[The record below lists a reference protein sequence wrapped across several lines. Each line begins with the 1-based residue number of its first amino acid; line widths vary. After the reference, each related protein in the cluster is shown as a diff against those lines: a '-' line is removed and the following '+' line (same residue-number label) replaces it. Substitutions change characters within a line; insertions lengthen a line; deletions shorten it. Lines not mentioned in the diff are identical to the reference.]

1 MSFPQF
7 CENALQAQKEIYI
20 LCKAKKM
27 TFTGNGSWYE
37 PRRVHE
43 KPHGG
48 YLGGPRSPTKP
59 GLLSPTAMPTQEHRN
74 RLLNEVDITDHSFI
88 EQYNRKRAPLK
99 HLCRCL
105 LANWNPKG
113 NLGKTYEY
121 VLEIADRPSRLGFPE
136 FTLKYVCTVYE
147 QDKIKISTDHYF
159 IEQYKKTNAFKTF
172 MPLFTSQL
180 GS

>member
-37 PRRVHE
+37 PRRVHG

-105 LANWNPKG
+105 LANWVLDQ
-113 NLGKTYEY
+113 NLE
-121 VLEIADRPSRLGFPE
+121 
-136 FTLKYVCTVYE
+136 
-147 QDKIKISTDHYF
+147 KIFKVKLITDHSF
-159 IEQYKKTNAFKTF
+159 IEQYNRKQA
-172 MPLFTSQL
+172 PLKHLCRCLLANWNLDQNF
-180 GS
+180 GRICNRRRCCP

>member
-1 MSFPQF
+1 
-7 CENALQAQKEIYI
+7 
-20 LCKAKKM
+20 
-27 TFTGNGSWYE
+27 
-37 PRRVHE
+37 
-43 KPHGG
+43 
-48 YLGGPRSPTKP
+48 
-59 GLLSPTAMPTQEHRN
+59 MPTQEHRN

-159 IEQYKKTNAFKTF
+159 IEQYNRKRTPLKHLCRCLLANWVLDQNLEKIFKVKLITDHSF
-172 MPLFTSQL
+172 IEQYNRKQAPLKHLCRCLLANWNLDQNF
-180 GS
+180 GRICNRRRCCP